1 MLVATDGGLEHRSVA
16 ELPTVLRAGDLLVV
30 NTSDTLPDELA
41 RVTSDGQLVEVHLST
56 LDPGVAL
63 DYPTALA
70 NTTSRWVVEIRTPGP
85 PGGEPSLQDRTGT
98 RIRLTGGGIVQLDR
112 SAPAGST
119 SSRLWCGTLS
129 SPIAL
134 GEWLHEYGAPI
145 RYRYASAPWPLS
157 AYRTEYADTPGSAE
171 TPSAGRPLTKRLLYR
186 LRARGVQV
194 AALLLHTG
202 VSSVESGELPYAEWF
217 AVPDSTTEAVHAARG
232 EGRRVIAV
240 GTTVVRALESVGA
253 ACSIGSGWTDL
264 VVTPERG
271 VTMVD
276 GLLTGWHEPTHLL
289 MLGALAAPDLLA
301 ASYTEALRAGY
312 RWHEFGDV
320 HLILPGGGLTAHN
333 GASRSRRKVAPS
345 CPRQQTCSPPASAM
359 AWRSAPTSP
368 QRRSRPSPRPWPR
381 CTGSD
386 PTCCACSSAVTIR
399 TRSSQ
404 RASARWSWPEPARR
418 WVAAPAV

>member
-1 MLVATDGGLEHRSVA
+1 VTPPVPSFELTEHLLATGPPEARGVPRDRVRMLVATDGGLQHRSVA
-16 ELPTVLRAGDLLVV
+16 ELPAMLRAGDLLVV
-30 NTSDTLPDELA
+30 NTSDTLPAALTG
-41 RVTSDGQLVEVHLST
+41 VTSDGQLVEVHLST
-56 LDPGVAL
+56 LDPGAAL

-70 NTTSRWVVEIRTPGP
+70 STTSRWVVEVRTPGP
-85 PGGEPSLQDRTGT
+85 LGGEPSLQDWTST
-98 RIRLTGGGIVQLDR
+98 RIRLTGRGILQLDR

-119 SSRLWCGTLS
+119 SSRLWCGTLR

-134 GEWLHEYGAPI
+134 GEWLREYGAPI

-171 TPSAGRPLTKRLLYR
+171 MPSAGRALTKRLLYR

-202 VSSVESGELPYAEWF
+202 VSSAESSEPPCVEWF
-217 AVPDSTTEAVHAARG
+217 AVPTSTTAAVHAARG

-253 ACSIGSGWTDL
+253 AGGIGSGWTDL

-276 GLLTGWHEPTHLL
+276 GLLTGWHEPAASHLL

-320 HLILPGGGLTAHN
+320 HLILPGG
-333 GASRSRRKVAPS
+333 
-345 CPRQQTCSPPASAM
+345 
-359 AWRSAPTSP
+359 
-368 QRRSRPSPRPWPR
+368 
-381 CTGSD
+381 
-386 PTCCACSSAVTIR
+386 
-399 TRSSQ
+399 
-404 RASARWSWPEPARR
+404 
-418 WVAAPAV
+418 